1 MISVIMP
8 AYNSASFVQEA
19 IESILRQ
26 TYTQLELIVV
36 DDGSS
41 DATFSIA
48 SSYVIRDPR
57 VRVIQ
62 SDHGG
67 PSRALNTGI
76 QHARYD
82 WVAIMHSDDV
92 SLPFR
97 LERQIKAAH
106 GNPKV
111 VAWGAYTYHL
121 SSGGKIL
128 GLSKTG
134 PSTEE
139 EFRGLRCRGQL
150 LTLSHPTAFLRKE
163 IVRAAGGYDP
173 RFDCAEDL
181 DLFNRMSVYGPI
193 LVLPEPLLLYRIHG
207 SSNTMA
213 RFSRE
218 KFLIRYVRAR
228 LRARLA
234 EECEPDLEEF
244 REQYAHRPLAARLR
258 TYVDDTSKWYYRR
271 FGVAFANGQYVR
283 GTFFLWLSVLLNPR
297 YALPRIWDQRLS
309 STARQWLKEKRLRIY

>member
-48 SSYVIRDPR
+48 SSYVIRDSR

-111 VAWGAYTYHL
+111 VAWGAYAYHID
-121 SSGGKIL
+121 SRGRKL
-128 GLSKTG
+128 GLSRVG
-134 PSTEE
+134 PTTEE
-139 EFRGLRCRGQL
+139 EFQEMKRRGQVVL
-150 LTLSHPTAFLRKE
+150 VIHPTALMRKE
-163 IVRAAGGYDP
+163 AVIAAGRYDP
-173 RFDCAEDL
+173 FFDGSEEL
-181 DLFNRMSVYGPI
+181 ELFDRLATLGPI
-193 LVLPEPLLLYRIHG
+193 LALPEPLLLYRIHK
-207 SSNTMA
+207 SSLSMQ
-213 RFSRE
+213 RFFQMRL
-218 KFLIRYVRAR
+218 FTRYVRAR
-228 LRARLA
+228 HRARIAGSSL
-234 EECEPDLEEF
+234 PTWEEF
-244 REQYAHRPLAARLR
+244 LREYRAKPVFRHLWRKI
-258 TYVDDTSKWYYRR
+258 DDL
-271 FGVAFANGQYVR
+271 GQYCYRKAGVEYADR
-283 GTFFLWLSVLLNPR
+283 NYLRFLFYFGASACLNPK
-297 YALPRIWDQRLS
+297 YALRRVWHQKLS
-309 STARQWLKEKRLRIY
+309 QQI